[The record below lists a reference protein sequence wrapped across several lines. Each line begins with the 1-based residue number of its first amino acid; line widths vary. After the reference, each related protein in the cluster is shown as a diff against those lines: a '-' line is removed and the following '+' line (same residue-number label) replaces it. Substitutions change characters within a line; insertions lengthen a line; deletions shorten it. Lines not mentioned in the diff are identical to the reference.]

1 MMRTTQL
8 CGRTQVK
15 AGKGCRTATP
25 PGLVKETNYGVPD
38 MRFSAFLAMVIL
50 SITNNWAAHA
60 AQFESGGWYRVC
72 SRAKL
77 SRYNAHDGSFCAL
90 MHEIKN
96 SDAPFF
102 DLFLWGALAFIIQN
116 EEYKV
121 IGMFP
126 LHMVTPMSLHGDGND
141 RVVLNAKACN
151 QRGCYYFLSISKKL
165 FYALSNS
172 KALTLTLGLGRTKK
186 GNCSTCNKY
195 TQSCE
200 DYRSHRNSTK

>member
-1 MMRTTQL
+1 
-8 CGRTQVK
+8 
-15 AGKGCRTATP
+15 
-25 PGLVKETNYGVPD
+25 

-121 IGMFP
+121 IGIFP

-172 KALTLTLGLGRTKK
+172 KALTLTLGLGRAKK
-186 GNCSTCNKY
+186 KEIVLPAINIHSHAKIIDLTE
-195 TQSCE
+195 TQLNE
-200 DYRSHRNSTK
+200 RQRDIFEMTVLGLRLDQR